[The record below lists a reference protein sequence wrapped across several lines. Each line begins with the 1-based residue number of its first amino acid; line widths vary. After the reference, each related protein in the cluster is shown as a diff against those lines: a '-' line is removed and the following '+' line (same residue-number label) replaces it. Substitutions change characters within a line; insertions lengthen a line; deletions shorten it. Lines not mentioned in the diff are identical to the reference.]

1 MISNLIDQP
10 AKAKEDSLHMVA
22 YQEALTEFLTDA
34 QSPLTIALQGEWGSG
49 KTSLM
54 NALEERLVKQKP
66 GAPYFGVW
74 INTWQYAL
82 LSDPEEAILKI
93 LAGIVSQISKVAG
106 TGDEER
112 GRILKKVWAVS
123 WSVVSQVVAKQ
134 TGVDGN
140 KVKAEWDAGEAAD
153 AVPGVEALKNE
164 IKSLVAKALAKEKG
178 KRGFLF
184 FIDDLDRIDPPVAVQ
199 ILELLKNI
207 FDLEHCIFVLAIDYG
222 VVVKGLKPKFGEMTA
237 ANEREFRSFFD
248 KIIQL
253 PFSMPVGAYKI
264 DDFLGGS
271 LEKIGYLEKGER
283 EDKEMCKALTDYA
296 LESVGTNPRSLKRLV
311 NSLSLIRL
319 IIEQTLTKS
328 DNEDFKA
335 WKDVMFALV
344 CLQIQY
350 PRVYDALRTESDFPG
365 WDEKSAQAMRLDA
378 LPEAEKKK
386 LAEMVE
392 FDEEWEQLLF
402 RLCRGDA
409 FLEARALGISRT
421 LNRVKARILSKFPE
435 NGEGKV
441 GEVVDRLLKLSAVTD
456 VKSSGAE
463 TGAANGDFYRPTFL
477 HALRESAL
485 ELRWAS
491 EANAWEARLENGA
504 VLCSTRSR
512 LQTTFDC
519 NLWSGKAE
527 DGGKDDFLT
536 TINCRIDP
544 DGTEFALT
552 MWGDVWGNHPQDK
565 FSGLDLAAENAQ
577 ADVAKAEE
585 GVRGA
590 WWVFNTTGNCAHD
603 GHHLGWNATISFA
616 SLRELSGNRFSR
628 NLRGALAKLADA
640 LSPLMAHRVR
650 KQG

>member
-10 AKAKEDSLHMVA
+10 TKAKEDSLHMVA
-22 YQEALTEFLTDA
+22 YQDALTEFIANA

-93 LAGIVSQISKVAG
+93 LAGIVSQISKEAE

-140 KVKAEWDAGEAAD
+140 KVKAEWNAGEMAAG
-153 AVPGVEALKNE
+153 APGVEELKHE
-164 IKSLVAKALAKEKG
+164 IELLVEKALAKEKG

-207 FDLEHCIFVLAIDYG
+207 FDLEKCIFVLAIDYG
-222 VVVKGLKPKFGEMTA
+222 VVVKGLKPKFGEMNA

-253 PFSMPVGAYKI
+253 PFSMPVGAYRI
-264 DDFLGGS
+264 DNFLVKS
-271 LEKIGYLEKGER
+271 LEKIGYLEGK
-283 EDKEMCKALTDYA
+283 EDAAMCKALTDYA

-319 IIEQTLTKS
+319 LIARTATRA
-328 DNEDFKA
+328 DDADFKA

-350 PRVYDALRTESDFPG
+350 PRVYDALRTEPDFPG
-365 WDEKSAQAMRLDA
+365 WDEKSAQALGLETLLED
-378 LPEAEKKK
+378 EKKK
-386 LAEMVE
+386 LSEMAE
-392 FDEEWEQLLF
+392 FDEEWEQVLF

-409 FLEARALGISRT
+409 FLESRALKISQT
-421 LNRVKARILSKFPE
+421 LNRVKARILAKFPE
-435 NGEGKV
+435 QESGKV

-456 VKSSGAE
+456 VKPSGAE
-463 TGAANGDFYRPTFL
+463 TGAGNGDFYRPSFL

-485 ELRWAS
+485 ELCWAS
-491 EANAWEARLENGA
+491 GVNAWESRLENGA
-504 VLCSTRSR
+504 VLSSTRSR
-512 LQTTFDC
+512 LQTTYDC
-519 NLWSGKAE
+519 ILWSGNGEA
-527 DGGKDDFLT
+527 GGKGDFLT
-536 TINCRIDP
+536 QPSFRIDP
-544 DGTEFALT
+544 DGPGFVLRI
-552 MWGDVWGNHPQDK
+552 WGDVWGNHPQNQ
-565 FSGLDLAAENAQ
+565 FSGLDLTTESAQ

-585 GVRGA
+585 NVCGA
-590 WWVFNTTGNCAHD
+590 WWAFNVKGNCAND
-603 GHHLGWNATISFA
+603 GAHLWWNAAIPFA
-616 SLRELSGNRFSR
+616 SLHELSGNMFSHH
-628 NLRGALAKLADA
+628 LRDALAKLADA
-640 LSPLMAHRVR
+640 LAPLMAYR
-650 KQG
+650 KRKE

>member
-10 AKAKEDSLHMVA
+10 TQNENDDSLNMKA
-22 YQEALTEFLTDA
+22 YGGALTEFIANA

-54 NALEERLVKQKP
+54 NSLEERLVKQKP

-140 KVKAEWDAGEAAD
+140 KVKAEWNAGEMAAG
-153 AVPGVEALKNE
+153 APGVEELKHE
-164 IKSLVAKALAKEKG
+164 IASLVDKALARDKL

-222 VVVKGLKPKFGEMTA
+222 VVVKGLKPKFGDKTA

-253 PFSMPVGAYKI
+253 PFSMPVGAYRI
-264 DDFLGGS
+264 DGFLVKS
-271 LEKIGYLEKGER
+271 LKTIGYLEGEA
-283 EDKEMCKALTDYA
+283 DAAICKALTDYA

-319 IIEQTLTKS
+319 LIARTATRA
-328 DNEDFKA
+328 DDADFKA

-350 PRVYDALRTESDFPG
+350 PRVYDALRAEPDFPG
-365 WDEKSAQAMRLDA
+365 WDEKSAQAMRLPA
-378 LPEAEKKK
+378 LGEDEKKK
-386 LAEMVE
+386 LVEMEE
-392 FDEEWEQLLF
+392 FDEEWEQVLF

-409 FLEARALGISRT
+409 FLESRALKISQT
-421 LNRVKARILSKFPE
+421 LNRVKARIFAKFPE
-435 NGEGKV
+435 QESGKV
-441 GEVVDRLLKLSAVTD
+441 GEVLDRLLKLSAVTD
-456 VKSSGAE
+456 VKSGGAE
-463 TGAANGDFYRPTFL
+463 AGAGNGDFYRPAFL
-477 HALRESAL
+477 HALRDSAL
-485 ELRWAS
+485 DLRWTPG
-491 EANAWEARLENGA
+491 ANAWESRLENGA
-504 VLCSTRSR
+504 VLSSTRSR
-512 LQTTFDC
+512 LQTTYDC
-519 NLWSGKAE
+519 SLWSGKGE
-527 DGGKDDFLT
+527 VGGKGDFLT
-536 TINCRIDP
+536 QPCFRIDP
-544 DGTEFALT
+544 DGPGFVLKI
-552 MWGDVWGNHPQDK
+552 WGDIWGNQPQDQY
-565 FSGLDLAAENAQ
+565 SGLDLAAESAQ
-577 ADVAKAEE
+577 ADVAKSEE

-590 WWVFNTTGNCAHD
+590 WWAFNATGNCAHD
-603 GHHLGWNATISFA
+603 GTHLWWNASIPFA
-616 SLRELSGNRFSR
+616 SLHELSGNMFSHH
-628 NLRGALAKLADA
+628 LRGALAKLAEA
-640 LSPLMAHRVR
+640 LEPLLAHRKR
-650 KQG
+650 KE

>member
-22 YQEALTEFLTDA
+22 YQDALTEFLTDA

-54 NALEERLVKQKP
+54 NALEERLVKKT

-140 KVKAEWDAGEAAD
+140 KVKAEWNAGEMVAGA
-153 AVPGVEALKNE
+153 PGVEELKHE
-164 IKSLVAKALAKEKG
+164 IKLLVEKALAKEKG
-178 KRGFLF
+178 KHGFLF

-237 ANEREFRSFFD
+237 ANAREFRSFFD

-253 PFSMPVGAYKI
+253 PFSMPVGAYRI
-264 DDFLGGS
+264 DKFLVES
-271 LEKIGYLEKGER
+271 LEKIGYLDGEER
-283 EDKEMCKALTDYA
+283 KNAAMCKALTDYA

-319 IIEQTLTKS
+319 LIERTATKA
-328 DNEDFKA
+328 DDGDFKA

-350 PRVYDALRTESDFPG
+350 PRVYDALRTEADFPG
-365 WDEKSAQAMRLDA
+365 WDEKSAQALGLEVLSED
-378 LPEAEKKK
+378 EKNK
-386 LAEMVE
+386 LSEMPD
-392 FDEEWEQLLF
+392 FDEEWEQVLF
-402 RLCRGDA
+402 RLCRGEA
-409 FLEARALGISRT
+409 FLESRALKISQT
-421 LNRVKARILSKFPE
+421 LNRMKARILAKFPE
-435 NGEGKV
+435 QESGKV

-491 EANAWEARLENGA
+491 ETSAWEARLDNGA
-504 VLCSTRSR
+504 ALSSTRSR

-527 DGGKDDFLT
+527 DGGKGDFLT
-536 TINCRIDP
+536 LINFRIDP
-544 DGTEFALT
+544 DGTEFALK
-552 MWGDVWGNHPQDK
+552 MWGDVWGNHPQNL
-565 FSGLDLAAENAQ
+565 FSGLDLAAESAQ

-590 WWVFNTTGNCAHD
+590 WWAFNVEGNCTHD
-603 GHHLGWNATISFA
+603 GNHLLWNATIPFA
-616 SLRELSGNRFSR
+616 SLHELSGNRFSR

-650 KQG
+650 KQ